1 MEPLRITRRLFM
13 TVGKTSALAAGF
25 VGALALGVAIGPTV
39 HDKLSKTSTRDT
51 AVTESAPAPSA
62 PAPAARA
69 TRRAVASAPA
79 KAPSSKDRDASASEP
94 LVPKGPPG
102 SVQSVAVA
110 VWDPDLRERV
120 QSVLNKG
127 TKLEL
132 AAEDFRTAEEF
143 VTVAHAARNT
153 SVPFMVLKHRVLN
166 EGRTLSDA
174 IREAKPDLDA
184 KAEVTRAREAAQA
197 DLSD

>member
-1 MEPLRITRRLFM
+1 M
-13 TVGKTSALAAGF
+13 TVGKASALAAGF

-39 HDKLSKTSTRDT
+39 HDRLSKTSTEDT
-51 AVTESAPAPSA
+51 AVTESAPAPTT

-69 TRRAVASAPA
+69 TRRTVAPAPA
-79 KAPSSKDRDASASEP
+79 KDKDMDRRASASEP
-94 LVPKGPPG
+94 LVKAGPPG

-110 VWDPDLRERV
+110 VWEPDLRERV

-153 SVPFMVLKHRVLN
+153 SVPFVVLKHRVLN

-174 IREAKPDLDA
+174 IHEAKPDLDA
-184 KAEVTRAREAAQA
+184 KAEVARAREAAQA
-197 DLSD
+197 DLAD

>member
-1 MEPLRITRRLFM
+1 M
-13 TVGKTSALAAGF
+13 TVGKASALAAGF

-51 AVTESAPAPSA
+51 AVTESAPAPTP

-69 TRRAVASAPA
+69 SKRAVAAAPA
-79 KAPSSKDRDASASEP
+79 KSERARASEP
-94 LVPKGPPG
+94 LVPAGPPG
-102 SVQSVAVA
+102 SVSSVAVA
-110 VWDPDLRERV
+110 VWEPELRERV

-132 AAEDFRTAEEF
+132 AAEDFRTTEEF

-174 IREAKPDLDA
+174 IHEAKPDLDA
-184 KAEVTRAREAAQA
+184 KAEVARAREAAQA
-197 DLSD
+197 DLAN

>member
-1 MEPLRITRRLFM
+1 M
-13 TVGKTSALAAGF
+13 TVGKASALAAGF

-39 HDKLSKTSTRDT
+39 HDKLSKTSTEDT
-51 AVTESAPAPSA
+51 AVTESAPAPTP

-69 TRRAVASAPA
+69 SKRAVAAAPA
-79 KAPSSKDRDASASEP
+79 KSERARASEP
-94 LVPKGPPG
+94 LVPAGPPG
-102 SVQSVAVA
+102 SVRSVAVA
-110 VWDPDLRERV
+110 VWEPDLRERV

-174 IREAKPDLDA
+174 IHEAKPDLDA
-184 KAEVTRAREAAQA
+184 KAEVARAREAAQA
-197 DLSD
+197 DLAD

>member
-1 MEPLRITRRLFM
+1 M
-13 TVGKTSALAAGF
+13 TVGKASALAAGF

-39 HDKLSKTSTRDT
+39 HDRLSKTSTGDT
-51 AVTESAPAPSA
+51 AVTESAPAPTT
-62 PAPAARA
+62 PVPAARSSK
-69 TRRAVASAPA
+69 RAAAAAPA
-79 KAPSSKDRDASASEP
+79 KSERARASEP
-94 LVPKGPPG
+94 LVPAGPPG
-102 SVQSVAVA
+102 SVRSVAVA
-110 VWDPDLRERV
+110 VWEPDLRERV

-143 VTVAHAARNT
+143 VTVAHAARKT

-174 IREAKPDLDA
+174 IHEVKPDLDA
-184 KAEVTRAREAAQA
+184 KAEVARAREAAQA
-197 DLSD
+197 DLAD

>member
-1 MEPLRITRRLFM
+1 M
-13 TVGKTSALAAGF
+13 
-25 VGALALGVAIGPTV
+25 
-39 HDKLSKTSTRDT
+39 
-51 AVTESAPAPSA
+51 PA
-62 PAPAARA
+62 
-69 TRRAVASAPA
+69 
-79 KAPSSKDRDASASEP
+79 
-94 LVPKGPPG
+94 GPPG

-110 VWDPDLRERV
+110 VWEPDLRERV

-153 SVPFMVLKHRVLN
+153 SVPFVVLKHRVLN

-174 IREAKPDLDA
+174 IHEAKPDLDA
-184 KAEVTRAREAAQA
+184 KAEVARAREAAQA
-197 DLSD
+197 DLAD

>member
-1 MEPLRITRRLFM
+1 M
-13 TVGKTSALAAGF
+13 TVGKASALAAGF

-39 HDKLSKTSTRDT
+39 HDRLSKTSTEDT
-51 AVTESAPAPSA
+51 AVTESAPAPT
-62 PAPAARA
+62 PPVPAARA
-69 TRRAVASAPA
+69 SKRAAAAAPA
-79 KAPSSKDRDASASEP
+79 KSERARASEP
-94 LVPKGPPG
+94 LVPAGPPG
-102 SVQSVAVA
+102 SVRSVAVA
-110 VWDPDLRERV
+110 VWEPDLRERV

-153 SVPFMVLKHRVLN
+153 SVPFVVLKHRVLN

-174 IREAKPDLDA
+174 IHEAKPELDA
-184 KAEVTRAREAAQA
+184 KAEVARAREAAQA
-197 DLSD
+197 DLAD

>member
-1 MEPLRITRRLFM
+1 M
-13 TVGKTSALAAGF
+13 TVGKASALAAGF
-25 VGALALGVAIGPTV
+25 VGAFALGVAIGPTV
-39 HDKLSKTSTRDT
+39 HDILSKTSTRET
-51 AVTESAPAPSA
+51 VVTESAPAA
-62 PAPAARA
+62 TTPAPAARVSK
-69 TRRAVASAPA
+69 RAVAAAPTPA
-79 KAPSSKDRDASASEP
+79 RERRASASEP
-94 LVPKGPPG
+94 WVAAGPPG
-102 SVQSVAVA
+102 SVQSVVVA
-110 VWDPDLRERV
+110 VWEPDLRERV

-174 IREAKPDLDA
+174 IQDAKPDLDA
-184 KAEVTRAREAAQA
+184 KAEVARAREAAQA
-197 DLSD
+197 DLAN

>member
-1 MEPLRITRRLFM
+1 MEPLRFTRRLFM
-13 TVGKTSALAAGF
+13 TVGKASALAAGF
-25 VGALALGVAIGPTV
+25 VGALALGVAIGPAV

-51 AVTESAPAPSA
+51 AVTESAPAPTP

-69 TRRAVASAPA
+69 SKRAVAAAPA
-79 KAPSSKDRDASASEP
+79 KSERARASEP
-94 LVPKGPPG
+94 LVPAGPPG
-102 SVQSVAVA
+102 SVSSVAVA
-110 VWDPDLRERV
+110 VWEPELRERV

-132 AAEDFRTAEEF
+132 AAEDFRTTEEF

-174 IREAKPDLDA
+174 IHEAKPDLDA
-184 KAEVTRAREAAQA
+184 KAEVARAREAAQA
-197 DLSD
+197 DLAD

>member
-1 MEPLRITRRLFM
+1 M
-13 TVGKTSALAAGF
+13 TVGKASALAAGF

-39 HDKLSKTSTRDT
+39 HDRLSKTSTQDT
-51 AVTESAPAPSA
+51 AVTESAPAPA
-62 PAPAARA
+62 TPAPAARA
-69 TRRAVASAPA
+69 TKRAVAPAPA
-79 KAPSSKDRDASASEP
+79 KSERVRASEP
-94 LVPKGPPG
+94 LVPAGPPG

-110 VWDPDLRERV
+110 VWEPDLRERV

-174 IREAKPDLDA
+174 IHEAKPDLDA
-184 KAEVTRAREAAQA
+184 KAEVARAREAAQA
-197 DLSD
+197 DLAD

>member
-1 MEPLRITRRLFM
+1 M
-13 TVGKTSALAAGF
+13 TVGKASALAAGF

-51 AVTESAPAPSA
+51 AVSESTPAPTT

-69 TRRAVASAPA
+69 TKRAVASAPA
-79 KAPSSKDRDASASEP
+79 KEPASAKNGGASVSEP

-110 VWDPDLRERV
+110 VWEPDLRERV

-184 KAEVTRAREAAQA
+184 KAEVARAREAAQA

>member
-1 MEPLRITRRLFM
+1 M
-13 TVGKTSALAAGF
+13 TVGKASALAAGF

-39 HDKLSKTSTRDT
+39 HDRLSKTSTRDT
-51 AVTESAPAPSA
+51 AVTESAPAPTT

-69 TRRAVASAPA
+69 TKRAAAPAPA
-79 KAPSSKDRDASASEP
+79 KAGNDARTHP
-94 LVPKGPPG
+94 NR
-102 SVQSVAVA
+102 
-110 VWDPDLRERV
+110 WWRPDLQDRSRAL
-120 QSVLNKG
+120 QSRSGNRTCANACSRFSIKG

-174 IREAKPDLDA
+174 IHEAKPDLDA
-184 KAEVTRAREAAQA
+184 KAEVARAREAAQA
-197 DLSD
+197 DLAD